1 MYNLTKS
8 LVQLLVLATLIS
20 ATACKTYHLADT
32 EVTNLDTPDTYAE
45 DQDIAK
51 FIEPYRKEMEVEMNV
66 VIGSLEEDLVKS
78 KPNSN
83 LGNWFCDILYVEA
96 NKMFFN
102 EVDFTLQN
110 YGGLRL
116 PSISKGELTVGKI
129 YELMP
134 FDNMLVAMNVE
145 GKVLKQLLD
154 GIARYGGWPISHTLS
169 FTIVDKKAE
178 EIIING
184 EPFDISKTYRMA
196 IPDYVANGGDSA
208 EYLKDIAQENSGV
221 FIRDIIVAH
230 LETLQEEKLPI
241 TVDNSIRIK
250 E

>member
-1 MYNLTKS
+1 MSKFYKNLWLLLS
-8 LVQLLVLATLIS
+8 LALLIS
-20 ATACKTYHLADT
+20 TSACKTYHLTDT
-32 EVTNLDTPDTYAE
+32 EVTNLDTPDSYPE
-45 DQDIAK
+45 DEQIAQL
-51 FIEPYRKEMEVEMNV
+51 IEPYRKEMEVEMNV
-66 VIGSLEEDLVKS
+66 VIGTLEEDLVKA

-83 LGNWFCDILYVEA
+83 LGNWFCDILYDEA

-110 YGGLRL
+110 YGGLRV
-116 PSISKGELTVGKI
+116 PSISKGQLTVGKI

-134 FDNMLVAMNVE
+134 FDNMLVAMDVE

-154 GIARYGGWPISHTLS
+154 GIARYGGWPISNNLT
-169 FTIVDKKAE
+169 FTIVANRAE
-178 EIIING
+178 EILIKG

-208 EYLKDIAQENSGV
+208 EYLSEIPQENSGV

-230 LETLQEEKLPI
+230 LESLQEEKQPI